1 MLDYDVLPDALHR
14 VMPSI
19 QLVVDEVY
27 FTESAP
33 ANDTDEFKII
43 PSHLSYG
50 RSAIE
55 EGRACLPTVARLFKR
70 YLRVQRSLLILA
82 LSTALTQCARKLRI
96 VKLEGASCGIITMT
110 AKLVQ
115 VGHEAL
121 RFGKLFPLHH

>member
-19 QLVVDEVY
+19 QLVVNEVY

-50 RSAIE
+50 RSAI
-55 EGRACLPTVARLFKR
+55 
-70 YLRVQRSLLILA
+70 
-82 LSTALTQCARKLRI
+82 
-96 VKLEGASCGIITMT
+96 
-110 AKLVQ
+110 
-115 VGHEAL
+115 
-121 RFGKLFPLHH
+121 